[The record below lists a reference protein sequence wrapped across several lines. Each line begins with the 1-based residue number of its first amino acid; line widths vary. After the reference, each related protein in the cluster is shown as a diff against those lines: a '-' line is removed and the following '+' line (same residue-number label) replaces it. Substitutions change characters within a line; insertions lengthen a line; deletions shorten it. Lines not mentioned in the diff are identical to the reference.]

1 MHRYYNKDEL
11 LKTLTQKDILK
22 IIESVGCV
30 DYKVNSDGSISLSTF
45 YCHKGDSVNKLIYY
59 PNSNDPKFHYGI
71 FKCYTCGDSY
81 NIIEFVIR
89 ANRSQGKSITWY
101 KAIEYIATITSY
113 NISITIE
120 KPKHICDMSWLK
132 KFSKDKST
140 DIIDCKPIDEHVLE
154 MFEYTPHET
163 FLNDHISRETLS
175 TFEISYWGNTNQ
187 IVIPHRDRH
196 QNLIGIRGRYLDE
209 EDVENIGKY
218 VPLNIEGKFL
228 SHKLSHNLYGIHI
241 NQDKIKACRKC
252 LLLESEKGVMQN
264 HSYFGDDDFS
274 LAVCGSEISEEQVK
288 LLLNYLKIEELILG
302 FDKEYKDPY
311 GWDGELY
318 KNKLFKKIRPIIPY
332 CKVSIIWDKDGLL
345 EYKDAPTDKG
355 KDTLLKLLENKIEI
369 TMNDITMEEGT
380 YV

>member
-11 LKTLTQKDILK
+11 LKALTFEDIVK
-22 IIESVGCV
+22 IIESVGCT
-30 DYKVNSDGSISLSTF
+30 DYRINSDNSISINTF
-45 YCHKGDSVNKLIYY
+45 YCHKGDSPNKLIYY

-81 NIIEFVIR
+81 NVIEFVIR
-89 ANRSQGKSITWY
+89 ANRAQGKTITWY
-101 KAIEYIATITSY
+101 KAMAYVASVTSHELDIAIER
-113 NISITIE
+113 
-120 KPKHICDMSWLK
+120 PKHICDMSWLK
-132 KFSKDKST
+132 KFGKNKST
-140 DIIDCKPIDEHVLE
+140 GIIDCEPIDEHVLE
-154 MFEYTPHET
+154 MFEYTPHEV

-241 NQDKIKACRKC
+241 NQNKIKACRKC

-274 LAVCGSEISEEQVK
+274 LAVCGSEISDEQIK
-288 LLLNYLKIEELILG
+288 LLLDYLKIEELILG

-332 CKVSIIWDKDGLL
+332 CKVSILWDKDGVLD
-345 EYKDAPTDKG
+345 YKDAPTDKG
-355 KDTLLKLLENKIEI
+355 KETLLKLLDNKVEI
-369 TMNDITMEEGT
+369 TMEDITLEGT
-380 YV
+380 YYV